1 MESAVPNTAFSF
13 LRSILLY
20 QVGNKLDIKKSFL
33 DFLLKETNKVD
44 NVDLVEAIHMFDLM
58 QLFYGMAF
66 DIPVLNQT
74 KLLKVQR
81 IRNRLHFREIKA
93 IIKEAERKDIKVVF
107 FKGLFV
113 ALDLYSVCET
123 RKTYDIDILIE
134 RDDFETLKEIL
145 LNNGFQELQKPWKEI
160 RAINHFSF
168 VKLYKSFW
176 AIEIEV
182 HFEICNP
189 PYIYSALTA
198 YFYENAKRQL
208 IKGVNIFLFELYDRI
223 IYYIIHFNM
232 HLFNGFLSHCII
244 GEDEPCRLQ
253 ILYEICESIYKYRLS
268 EKEVLSKIHMLG
280 LEFDAYIACRSINEI
295 IPNFFTDSF
304 LSDLYNNFHD
314 SQIYESTFWKRFI
327 LNDFSILKL
336 LLKNKKN
343 FFTKGMSLQ
352 EPIKITKF
360 RNIILSFQSDD
371 LFCNMYIMK
380 QIKKIV
386 LDIKIRA
393 PVCSWTD
400 IWLIASI
407 YSASFE
413 QNNGACLKRISL
425 YFDSMND
432 KIIPHIEDEHGKSL
446 SLEVKPVSLSKGG
459 FEIRVYF
466 PIKYI
471 HLAPIA
477 FSCFLLYNEH
487 NKYVDI
493 CITKEEW
500 KDISKMI
507 ALNF

>member
-1 MESAVPNTAFSF
+1 MYAYKKLEALTNYFSCV
-13 LRSILLY
+13 IIKKK
-20 QVGNKLDIKKSFL
+20 VGNKLDIKKSFF

-44 NVDLVEAIHMFDLM
+44 NVDLVEAIHLFDLM
-58 QLFYGMAF
+58 QLFYGMAS
-66 DIPVLNQT
+66 DISALNQT

-93 IIKEAERKDIKVVF
+93 IIKEAERKDIQVVF

-123 RKTYDIDILIE
+123 RKTYDIDILIKKN
-134 RDDFETLKEIL
+134 DFEALKEIL

-182 HFEICNP
+182 HFE
-189 PYIYSALTA
+189 
-198 YFYENAKRQL
+198 E
-208 IKGVNIFLFELYDRI
+208 
-223 IYYIIHFNM
+223 
-232 HLFNGFLSHCII
+232 
-244 GEDEPCRLQ
+244 EPCRLQ

-268 EKEVLSKIHMLG
+268 EKELLSKIHMLG
-280 LEFDAYIACRSINEI
+280 LEFDSYIACRSINEI

-304 LSDLYNNFHD
+304 LINLYNNFHD
-314 SQIYESTFWKRFI
+314 SQIYESTFWKKFI

-343 FFTKGMSLQ
+343 FFTKGISLK

-360 RNIILSFQSDD
+360 RNKILSFQSND

-380 QIKKIV
+380 QTKKIV
-386 LDIKIRA
+386 LDIKICA

-413 QNNGACLKRISL
+413 QDNGACLKRISL
-425 YFDSMND
+425 YFDSVND
-432 KIIPHIEDEHGKSL
+432 KIIPLIKDEHGKSL
-446 SLEVKPVSLSKGG
+446 SLEVKPVSLSKGK
-459 FEIRVYF
+459 FDIRVYF

>member
-1 MESAVPNTAFSF
+1 
-13 LRSILLY
+13 
-20 QVGNKLDIKKSFL
+20 
-33 DFLLKETNKVD
+33 
-44 NVDLVEAIHMFDLM
+44 
-58 QLFYGMAF
+58 
-66 DIPVLNQT
+66 
-74 KLLKVQR
+74 
-81 IRNRLHFREIKA
+81 
-93 IIKEAERKDIKVVF
+93 
-107 FKGLFV
+107 
-113 ALDLYSVCET
+113 
-123 RKTYDIDILIE
+123 
-134 RDDFETLKEIL
+134 
-145 LNNGFQELQKPWKEI
+145 
-160 RAINHFSF
+160 
-168 VKLYKSFW
+168 
-176 AIEIEV
+176 
-182 HFEICNP
+182 
-189 PYIYSALTA
+189 
-198 YFYENAKRQL
+198 
-208 IKGVNIFLFELYDRI
+208 
-223 IYYIIHFNM
+223 
-232 HLFNGFLSHCII
+232 
-244 GEDEPCRLQ
+244 
-253 ILYEICESIYKYRLS
+253 
-268 EKEVLSKIHMLG
+268 
-280 LEFDAYIACRSINEI
+280 
-295 IPNFFTDSF
+295 
-304 LSDLYNNFHD
+304 
-314 SQIYESTFWKRFI
+314 
-327 LNDFSILKL
+327 
-336 LLKNKKN
+336 
-343 FFTKGMSLQ
+343 
-352 EPIKITKF
+352 
-360 RNIILSFQSDD
+360 
-371 LFCNMYIMK
+371 MK